1 MKIDTR
7 AMISI
12 TEANQNFS
20 KATKLAD
27 KMGSVTILKNNKPCY
42 LLIPFSVA
50 EKTSSVRFYYSN
62 SASSQIATSDNNQ
75 YRENHLLDISKNV
88 ISTIR

>member
-27 KMGSVTILKNNKPCY
+27 KMGSVTILKNNTPCY

-50 EKTSSVRFYYSN
+50 EKTL
-62 SASSQIATSDNNQ
+62 SADDADVMKLSQQLIA
-75 YRENHLLDISKNV
+75 ENMEAYKVLAK
-88 ISTIR
+88 

>member
-27 KMGSVTILKNNKPCY
+27 KMGSVTILKNNTPCY
-42 LLIPFSVA
+42 LLTPFSVA
-50 EKTSSVRFYYSN
+50 EKN
-62 SASSQIATSDNNQ
+62 SYADDADVMELSQQLIA
-75 YRENHLLDISKNV
+75 ENMEAYKVLAK
-88 ISTIR
+88 

>member
-7 AMISI
+7 SMISI

-27 KMGSVTILKNNKPCY
+27 KMGSVTILRNNTPSY
-42 LLIPFSVA
+42 LLIPFSVVEKITYANDEDVMTLSKRLIA
-50 EKTSSVRFYYSN
+50 ENMEAYKVL
-62 SASSQIATSDNNQ
+62 A
-75 YRENHLLDISKNV
+75 K
-88 ISTIR
+88 

>member
-27 KMGSVTILKNNKPCY
+27 KMGSVTILKNNTPCY
-42 LLIPFSVA
+42 LLIPFSVVENNSYADDADVMKLSQQLIA
-50 EKTSSVRFYYSN
+50 ENMEAYKVL
-62 SASSQIATSDNNQ
+62 A
-75 YRENHLLDISKNV
+75 K
-88 ISTIR
+88 

>member
-7 AMISI
+7 SIISI

-27 KMGSVTILKNNKPCY
+27 KMGSVTILRNNTPSY
-42 LLIPFSVA
+42 LLIPFSVVENISYANDEDVMNLSKRLIA
-50 EKTSSVRFYYSN
+50 ENMEAYK
-62 SASSQIATSDNNQ
+62 ALA
-75 YRENHLLDISKNV
+75 K
-88 ISTIR
+88 

>member
-7 AMISI
+7 SMISI

-27 KMGSVTILKNNKPCY
+27 KMGSVTILRNNTPSY
-42 LLIPFSVA
+42 LLIPFSVVENVTYANDEDITSLSKRLIA
-50 EKTSSVRFYYSN
+50 ENMEAYKVL
-62 SASSQIATSDNNQ
+62 A
-75 YRENHLLDISKNV
+75 K
-88 ISTIR
+88 

>member
-27 KMGSVTILKNNKPCY
+27 KMGSVTILKNNTPCY

-50 EKTSSVRFYYSN
+50 
-62 SASSQIATSDNNQ
+62 
-75 YRENHLLDISKNV
+75 
-88 ISTIR
+88 

>member
-27 KMGSVTILKNNKPCY
+27 KMGSVTILKNNTPCY

-50 EKTSSVRFYYSN
+50 EKTSSADDADVMKL
-62 SASSQIATSDNNQ
+62 SQQLIA
-75 YRENHLLDISKNV
+75 ENMEAYKVLAK
-88 ISTIR
+88 

>member
-1 MKIDTR
+1 MPYGGEINMKIDTR

-27 KMGSVTILKNNKPCY
+27 KMGCVTILKNNKPCY

-50 EKTSSVRFYYSN
+50 EKTSSADDADVMKL
-62 SASSQIATSDNNQ
+62 SQQLIA
-75 YRENHLLDISKNV
+75 ENLEAYKVLAK
-88 ISTIR
+88 

>member
-27 KMGSVTILKNNKPCY
+27 KMGSVTILKNNTPCY
-42 LLIPFSVA
+42 LLIPFSVVEKNYADDVDVMKLSRQLIA
-50 EKTSSVRFYYSN
+50 ENKEAYKIL
-62 SASSQIATSDNNQ
+62 A
-75 YRENHLLDISKNV
+75 K
-88 ISTIR
+88 

>member
-1 MKIDTR
+1 MPYGGELTMKIDTR

-27 KMGSVTILKNNKPCY
+27 KMGSVTILKNNTPCY

-50 EKTSSVRFYYSN
+50 EKN
-62 SASSQIATSDNNQ
+62 SYADDADVMKLSQQLIA
-75 YRENHLLDISKNV
+75 ENMEAYKVLAK
-88 ISTIR
+88 

>member
-7 AMISI
+7 SMISI

-27 KMGSVTILKNNKPCY
+27 KMGSVTILRNNIPSY
-42 LLIPFSVA
+42 LLIPFSVVENVTYANDEDIASLSKRLIA
-50 EKTSSVRFYYSN
+50 ENMEAYKVL
-62 SASSQIATSDNNQ
+62 A
-75 YRENHLLDISKNV
+75 K
-88 ISTIR
+88 